1 MISAQ
6 APERALRPDRKRE
19 EAMKLSAMAAAAAFA
34 MATTVGACGDARAA
48 EIKVVC
54 SNGFQAVMAVLGPQ
68 YERATGNK
76 LVVTYG
82 LAAVLGR
89 QIEDGE
95 TFDLA
100 ILAPPQIDGLIKQ
113 NKIAADSRKVLA
125 RSGMGVMVRT
135 GAPKPDVSTVDAF
148 KRTLLEAKSVAFP
161 PQGQS
166 GIYLAGLIERLG
178 LSAALKDKLK
188 PIASG
193 PLTGETVAK
202 GEAEIG
208 ITPIGELLAVKGV
221 SLVGPLP
228 PEIQNYIVQTAGISP
243 NAPQGA
249 AARDFLKF
257 LAAPENLP
265 VIVEKGMEPG

>member
-1 MISAQ
+1 MRFNS
-6 APERALRPDRKRE
+6 L
-19 EAMKLSAMAAAAAFA
+19 AAAAALA
-34 MATTVGACGDARAA
+34 MAATIAASGDGRAA
-48 EIKVVC
+48 EIKVLC
-54 SNGFQAVMAVLGPQ
+54 SNGFQAVMVVVGPE
-68 YERATGNK
+68 YEKATGHK
-76 LVVTYG
+76 LAISYG

-89 QIEDGE
+89 QIEGGE
-95 TFDLA
+95 SFDLA

-125 RSGMGVMVRT
+125 KSGMGVMVRT

-148 KRTLLEAKSVAFP
+148 KKTLLGAKSIAFP

-166 GIYLAGLIERLG
+166 GIYLVGLIERLG
-178 LSAALKDKLK
+178 LTAALKDKLK
-188 PIASG
+188 PIANG

-228 PEIQNYIVQTAGISP
+228 APVQNYIVQTAGISA
-243 NAPQGA
+243 NAAQGA

-257 LAAPENLP
+257 LAAPENIP
-265 VIVEKGMEPG
+265 VIIEKGMEPG

>member
-1 MISAQ
+1 
-6 APERALRPDRKRE
+6 
-19 EAMKLSAMAAAAAFA
+19 MKLNVLAATAALAI
-34 MATTVGACGDARAA
+34 ATTIAAVGDGRAA
-48 EIKVVC
+48 EIKVLC

-68 YERATGNK
+68 YEKATGHK
-76 LVVTYG
+76 LVVSYG

-89 QIEDGE
+89 QIEAGE
-95 TFDLA
+95 SFDLA

-113 NKIAADSRKVLA
+113 NKIAAASRVVLA
-125 RSGMGVMVRT
+125 KSGMGVMVRT

-148 KRTLLEAKSVAFP
+148 KQTLVGAKSIAFP
-161 PQGQS
+161 PEGQS
-166 GIYLAGLIERLG
+166 GIYLVGLIERLG
-178 LSAALKDKLK
+178 LTAALKDKLK

-202 GEAEIG
+202 GEAELG

-228 PEIQNYIVQTAGISP
+228 PQVQNDIVQTAGISSG
-243 NAPQGA
+243 AAQGA

>member
-1 MISAQ
+1 MKFNSVTA
-6 APERALRPDRKRE
+6 AL
-19 EAMKLSAMAAAAAFA
+19 AMAA
-34 MATTVGACGDARAA
+34 MIGACGDGRAA
-48 EIKVVC
+48 EIKVLC
-54 SNGFQAVMAVLGPQ
+54 SNGFQAVMVEVGPE
-68 YERATGNK
+68 YEKATGHK
-76 LVVTYG
+76 LVISYG

-89 QIEDGE
+89 QIEAGE
-95 TFDLA
+95 SFDLA

-113 NKIAADSRKVLA
+113 NKIAANSRVVLA
-125 RSGMGVMVRT
+125 KSGMGVMVRA

-148 KRTLLEAKSVAFP
+148 KKTLLGAKSIAFP

-166 GIYLAGLIERLG
+166 GIYLVGLIERLG
-178 LSAALKDKLK
+178 LTEALKDKLK
-188 PIASG
+188 PIANG

-228 PEIQNYIVQTAGISP
+228 PPVQNYIVQTAGISSVP
-243 NAPQGA
+243 AQGA

-257 LAAPENLP
+257 LAAPENIP
-265 VIVEKGMEPG
+265 VIIEKGMEPG